1 MQQAVELGVM
11 TTLRPKFNKW
21 IEKKMETMKEAKDE
35 SMNAHQEAEKY
46 KSKLKY
52 F

>member
-1 MQQAVELGVM
+1 M
-11 TTLRPKFNKW
+11 TSLRPNFNKW
-21 IEKKMETMKEAKDE
+21 IEKKIETMLEAKDE